1 MLPHF
6 CISRFVSQNFPQQP
20 DVLSDNMATESPGPR
35 TDSASPVT
43 ELVMVGLGMAARRPV
58 LMARTR

>member
-1 MLPHF
+1 MLSHN
-6 CISRFVSQNFPQQP
+6 CIFRFVSHNFPQQP
-20 DVLSDNMATESPGPR
+20 DVLSDNMAKESPGPR

-43 ELVMVGLGMAARRPV
+43 ELVLVGLGMAARRPV